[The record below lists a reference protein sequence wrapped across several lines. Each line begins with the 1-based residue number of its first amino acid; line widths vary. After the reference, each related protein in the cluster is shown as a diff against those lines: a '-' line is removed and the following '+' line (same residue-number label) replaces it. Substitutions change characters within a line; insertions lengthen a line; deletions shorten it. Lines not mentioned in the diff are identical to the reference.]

1 MLLLFLTLV
10 PIKVIRIIDGDTFK
24 GVIESDT
31 VTVRLIGVDCPES
44 RKNRKAYSDAKK
56 SKDDIETIIAMGE
69 LAKEFT
75 KKQLKDNKTVY
86 LEFDVGRNDK
96 YYRIL
101 AYVWLNDT
109 LMLNRL
115 LLKEGYAQMM
125 TIPPN
130 VKYQEEFLK
139 VYRSAR
145 EKEKGL
151 WSSIL
156 ILPVKQKVEDKEK
169 ASPKFYIGNKQS
181 KIFHNPECSSVKM
194 MNSENKVIF
203 SSREEAI
210 NVGFKPC
217 KRCDP

>member
-1 MLLLFLTLV
+1 MLLLFLALV
-10 PIKVIRIIDGDTFK
+10 PIKVIRVVDGDTFK
-24 GVIESDT
+24 GIIGSDT

-44 RKNRKAYSDAKK
+44 KKNKKAYSDAKK

-115 LLKEGYAQMM
+115 LLKEGYAQIM

-130 VKYQEEFLK
+130 VKYREEFLEIYK
-139 VYRSAR
+139 SAR
-145 EKEKGL
+145 ENEKGL
-151 WSSIL
+151 WAPVL
-156 ILPVKQKVEDKEK
+156 ILPIKQKEEDSKK
-169 ASPKFYIGNKQS
+169 ATPKFYIGNKQS
-181 KIFHNPECSSVKM
+181 KIFHNPECSSAKKM
-194 MNSENKVIF
+194 SDENKVIF
-203 SSREEAI
+203 KTREEAL
-210 NVGFKPC
+210 NAGFKPC
-217 KRCDP
+217 KRCNP